1 MSPDQISSAT
11 SSRQEAVRAELIS
24 KAREYINVPW
34 KHMGRTKS
42 GIDCIGLPYV
52 IGKEMGLHDYDDSVP
67 YSRQARDFD
76 FMRKIAPYGFRVRD
90 MTDLRDGDIIVMRIP
105 IFPQHVVMVS
115 HIGDRQTIIHA
126 SVDARKVVEEYLSD
140 EVRRKI
146 IAVFRYKDLA

>member
-1 MSPDQISSAT
+1 
-11 SSRQEAVRAELIS
+11 
-24 KAREYINVPW
+24 
-34 KHMGRTKS
+34 MGRTMN

-52 IGKEMGLHDYDDSVP
+52 VGKEMGLHDYDDSVP

-76 FMRKIAPYGFRVRD
+76 FMRKIAPYGVRVK
-90 MTDLRDGDIIVMRIP
+90 DGSIQDADIIVMRIP
-105 IFPQHVVMVS
+105 IFPQHVVIGS

-126 SVDARKVVEEYLSD
+126 SVDARKVVEEYLTD